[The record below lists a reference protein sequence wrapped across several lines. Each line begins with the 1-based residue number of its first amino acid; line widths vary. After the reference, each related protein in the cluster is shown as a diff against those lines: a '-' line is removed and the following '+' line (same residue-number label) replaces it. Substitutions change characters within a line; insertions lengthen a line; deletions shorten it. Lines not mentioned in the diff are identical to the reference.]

1 MSLWTP
7 HGEHQVPDDRDR
19 DTAAA
24 ARPEPGEAP
33 TAPGEAD
40 EFDLESLDPA
50 NLTDEQRARLEAM
63 AEEMAEAQRRLA
75 AVPAAQVVAN
85 HAIGL
90 FELAAI
96 HLQAKPPQLDQ
107 AGVAID
113 ALAAIVDGLGARLG
127 EHEPPLRNALSQIR
141 MAFVQVKGTAETA
154 P

>member
-7 HGEHQVPDDRDR
+7 HGEHSVPDDRDPADGQR
-19 DTAAA
+19 GT
-24 ARPEPGEAP
+24 PAP
-33 TAPGEAD
+33 PVDED
-40 EFDLESLDPA
+40 EEFDLDSIDPA

-96 HLQAKPPQLDQ
+96 HLQAQPPHLGQ
-107 AGVAID
+107 ATVAID
-113 ALAAIVDGLGARLG
+113 ALAAILDALGTRLG
-127 EHEPPLRNALSQIR
+127 DHEPPLRNALQQIR
-141 MAFVQVKGTAETA
+141 MAYVQVKSEAEN

>member
-7 HGEHQVPDDRDR
+7 GGEHPVPDDRD
-19 DTAAA
+19 TGAAA
-24 ARPEPGEAP
+24 SP
-33 TAPGEAD
+33 TPDD
-40 EFDLESLDPA
+40 EDELDLESLDFANLDPA

-96 HLQAKPPQLDQ
+96 HLQAQPPHLDQ
-107 AGVAID
+107 ASVAID

-127 EHEPPLRNALSQIR
+127 DHEPPLRNALSQIR
-141 MAFVQVKGTAETA
+141 MAFVQVKGSAAAAEN

>member
-19 DTAAA
+19 DRDNAATA
-24 ARPEPGEAP
+24 PEPGAAAEA
-33 TAPGEAD
+33 E

-107 AGVAID
+107 ASVAID

-141 MAFVQVKGTAETA
+141 MAFVQVKGAAEN
-154 P
+154 PN

>member
-7 HGEHQVPDDRDR
+7 GGEHPVPDDRD
-19 DTAAA
+19 TGAAA
-24 ARPEPGEAP
+24 PP
-33 TAPGEAD
+33 TRDD
-40 EFDLESLDPA
+40 EDELDLESLDPA

-96 HLQAKPPQLDQ
+96 HLQAQPPQLDQ
-107 AGVAID
+107 ASVAID
-113 ALAAIVDGLGARLG
+113 ALAAIVEGLGARLG
-127 EHEPPLRNALSQIR
+127 EQEPPLRNALSQIR
-141 MAFVQVKGTAETA
+141 MAFVQVKGSQ
-154 P
+154 